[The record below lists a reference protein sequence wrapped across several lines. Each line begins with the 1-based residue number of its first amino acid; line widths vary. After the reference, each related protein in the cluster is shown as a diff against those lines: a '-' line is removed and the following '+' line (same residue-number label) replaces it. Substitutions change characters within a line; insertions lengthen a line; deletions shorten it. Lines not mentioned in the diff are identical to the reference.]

1 MPEEVPVT
9 PSEVQ
14 AAQRIVERDSAN
26 GKETSEAIRKIAEAE
41 LPTDRANVRVST
53 ERVSVKT
60 AARQSRGRLT
70 KHAQRSRRTV
80 REILG
85 WAKKNETGQDQS
97 TFAKREPGS
106 GRTA

>member
-53 ERVSVKT
+53 EQVST
-60 AARQSRGRLT
+60 ESASRQNPGRPT
-70 KHAQRSRRTV
+70 KRSPRSGRTI

-85 WAKKNETGQDQS
+85 WAKKN
-97 TFAKREPGS
+97 
-106 GRTA
+106 